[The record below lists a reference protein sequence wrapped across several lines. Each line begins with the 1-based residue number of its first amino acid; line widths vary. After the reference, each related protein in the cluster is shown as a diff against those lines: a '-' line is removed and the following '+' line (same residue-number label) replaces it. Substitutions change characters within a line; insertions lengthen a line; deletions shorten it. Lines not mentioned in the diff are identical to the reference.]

1 MASNAP
7 NAIINMK
14 PFDKDI
20 PVEDLMNGE
29 LSTTRRDFLKLC
41 GISISAAVLAAC
53 EKTPVKYA
61 LPYVKKPAEHIPSI
75 PDYYATS
82 FFDGQIF
89 QALLAKVR
97 DGRPIKLEGNP
108 SYPLTE
114 GGTHVRGQA
123 AILSLYDHTR
133 LQKPLIKGEA
143 VEWSAVGA
151 PLMNALKEQSGL
163 IYLITPPVISPSL
176 RALIQDWLKALP
188 NARHITYEANPYD
201 SILTAHEK
209 IFGKATFPT
218 YRFEKA
224 HVIVSFGAD
233 FLGTWGDPTTY
244 ARGWSKNRVLY
255 NGRKDLSLHI
265 QFEAVPTIT
274 GYSADKRIAVE
285 ALDLPKAV
293 LSLYNRIAEK
303 AGAPTVGEGSGW
315 DTPDGA
321 VAFAA
326 EKLWEARGKSL
337 VVSASHLP
345 AIQALVAGINI
356 LLGNYGETL
365 FATPGS
371 NLRQS
376 REKDFLT
383 FLADLE
389 GGKVGAVLFHQ
400 VNPLYDSPE
409 ADRLQAALAKVP
421 ITVAIHTHLHETA
434 SACQYVLAENH
445 FLESWGDAEPYEGLY
460 TLQQPAIH
468 PVFSTKSFSEILL
481 TWLGRSESHHDYLK
495 AFWQKEIYPK
505 YTAYKKAIDSGKA
518 TPFWADA
525 PSLPAEDAEAF
536 WIRALEQGVVS
547 TTAASATQPKT
558 NWKAE
563 EWASMLRPMP
573 AEGLTL
579 YIYEKVTI
587 GDGTQAGNPWLQE
600 TPDPLSRVSWDN
612 YLVVSPVLAREMGLQ
627 NGDVAKL
634 SLGEKTLTLPIYILP
649 GTAPKTIGVALGY
662 GRTKGGRAAVG
673 VGQSAYPLF
682 GRVGEHRC
690 GIQPGANLTKTG
702 ETYKLARLQEW
713 ETYSGRE
720 YIREASLSE
729 YRQDPKAGNHDEP
742 HLISLWWK
750 EHPMPGHRW
759 GMAID
764 LNTCIG
770 CASCVVACISE
781 NNIHVVGRDEIRRGR
796 DMHWIR
802 IDRYFT
808 STAGH
813 TGKPEEFPA
822 RPPEDFPRAFFMPML
837 CQHCDHAPCET
848 VCPVLAIAHSSE
860 GINQQVYNRCVGT
873 RYCANNCPYKVRRFN
888 WFDYT
893 NAEKWVFNPVDELG
907 RMVLNPDVTVR
918 ARGVMEKCSF
928 CVQRIQVAK
937 LEAKKAGQPLQDGA
951 FKTACEQACPTGAIT
966 FGDLNDPNSRVSK
979 LMEEPRGYYALS
991 EINVRPSIRYMVKV
1005 RNTELA
1011 QPQTI

>member
-1 MASNAP
+1 
-7 NAIINMK
+7 MK

-89 QALLAKVR
+89 QSVLAKVR
-97 DGRPIKLEGNP
+97 DGRPIKIEGNP

-123 AILSLYDHTR
+123 AILPLYDHTR
-133 LQKPLIKGEA
+133 LQKPLISGKEA
-143 VEWSAVGA
+143 DWSALGT
-151 PLMNALKEQSGL
+151 PLIEQLKGQTGL
-163 IYLITPPVISPSL
+163 IYLLTPPVISPSL
-176 RALIQDWLKALP
+176 KALIQDWLKALP
-188 NARHITYEANPYD
+188 NARHIVYEANPYD
-201 SILTAHEK
+201 AILTAHEK
-209 IFGKATFPT
+209 IFGKAVLPI
-218 YRFEKA
+218 YRSEKA
-224 HVIVSFGAD
+224 QVIVSFAAD
-233 FLGTWGDPTTY
+233 FLGTWGDPTAH
-244 ARGWSKNRVLY
+244 ARGWSKNRTLY
-255 NGRKDLSLHI
+255 DGRKDLSLHI
-265 QFEAVPTIT
+265 QFEAIPTIT
-274 GYSADKRIAVE
+274 GYSADKRIPVE
-285 ALDLPKAV
+285 ATDLPKAV

-303 AGAPTVGEGSGW
+303 AGAPPIGGAAAW
-315 DTPDGA
+315 DTPDNA
-321 VAFAA
+321 IAFTA
-326 EKLWEARGKSL
+326 EKLWENRGKGL
-337 VVSASHLP
+337 VVSGSHLP
-345 AIQALVAGINI
+345 AIQAFIAGINL

-365 FATPGS
+365 FVTPAS
-371 NLRQS
+371 HLRQA

-383 FLADLE
+383 FLSDLE
-389 GGKVGAVLFHQ
+389 AGKVSAVLFHQ
-400 VNPLYDSPE
+400 VNPLYDAPE
-409 ADRLQAALAKVP
+409 TERLQVALQKAP
-421 ITVAIHTHLHETA
+421 LTIAIHTHLHETA
-434 SACQYVLAENH
+434 SACKYVLPESH

-460 TLQQPAIH
+460 TLQQPTIH
-468 PVFSTKSFSEILL
+468 PIFLTKSFAEILL
-481 TWLGRSESHHDYLK
+481 SWLGRSESHHDYLK
-495 AFWQKEIYPK
+495 AFWQKEIFPK
-505 YTAYKKAIDSGKA
+505 YTAHRKAVDSGKA
-518 TPFWADA
+518 TPFWPEAQLLSADD
-525 PSLPAEDAEAF
+525 PESF
-536 WIRALEQGVVS
+536 WIRAVEQGVVA
-547 TTAASATQPKT
+547 TTLTPAAQPKAE
-558 NWKAE
+558 WKPA
-563 EWASMLRPMP
+563 EWAAQLPQSP
-573 AEGLTL
+573 AEGLVVYL
-579 YIYEKVTI
+579 YEKVTI

-612 YLVVSPVLAREMGLQ
+612 YIVVSPVLAREIGLE
-627 NGDVAKL
+627 NGNMAKL
-634 SLGEKTLTLPIYILP
+634 TLGEKTLTLPIYILP
-649 GTAPKTIGVALGY
+649 GTAPKTVGVALGY

-673 VGQSAYPLF
+673 VGQNAYPLF
-682 GRVGEHRC
+682 GRVGEYRC
-690 GIQPGANLTKTG
+690 AIQPGATLTKTG
-702 ETYKLARLQEW
+702 ESYELARLQLW
-713 ETYSGRE
+713 ETYAGRE
-720 YIREASLSE
+720 YVRETSLSA
-729 YRQDPKAGNHDEP
+729 YRQDPKAGNHEEP

-781 NNIHVVGRDEIRRGR
+781 NNIAVVGRDEIRRGR

-822 RPPEDFPRAFFMPML
+822 KAAEDFPRAFFMPML

-928 CVQRIQVAK
+928 CVQRIQAAK
-937 LEAKKAGQPLQDGA
+937 LEAKKAGQPLKDGS
-951 FKTACEQACPTGAIT
+951 FQTACQQACPTGAIV
-966 FGDLNDPNSRVSK
+966 FGDLNDPNSRISK

-991 EINVRPSIRYMVKV
+991 GINTRPSIRYMVKV
-1005 RNTELA
+1005 RNTELP
-1011 QPQTI
+1011 QPQTT

>member
-1 MASNAP
+1 
-7 NAIINMK
+7 MK

-20 PVEDLMNGE
+20 PVEDLANGDF
-29 LSTTRRDFLKLC
+29 STTRRDFLKLC

-61 LPYVKKPAEHIPSI
+61 LPYVKKPAEHIPTI

-89 QALLAKVR
+89 QSILAKVR
-97 DGRPIKLEGNP
+97 DGRPIKIEGNP

-123 AILSLYDHTR
+123 AILTLYDHTR
-133 LQKPLIKGEA
+133 LQKPLIDGQA
-143 VEWSAVGA
+143 VDWVALGA
-151 PLMNALKEQSGL
+151 PLMEELKKQSGL
-163 IYLITPPVISPSL
+163 IYLLTPPILSPSL

-188 NARHITYEANPYD
+188 NARHIIYEAIPYD
-201 SILTAHEK
+201 GIRTAHEQ
-209 IFGKATFPT
+209 IFGKAALPT

-224 HVIVSFGAD
+224 QVIVSFAAD
-233 FLGTWGDPTTY
+233 FLGTWGDPTTH
-244 ARGWSKNRVLY
+244 ARGWSKNRILY
-255 NGRKDLSLHI
+255 GGRKDMSLHI

-274 GYSADKRIAVE
+274 GYSADKRIPLE
-285 ALDLPKAV
+285 ATDLPKAV
-293 LSLYNRIAEK
+293 LSLYNHIAQK
-303 AGAPTVGEGSGW
+303 AGAPLVGDGAKW
-315 DTPDGA
+315 DTPDNA
-321 VAFAA
+321 IAYTA
-326 EKLWEARGKSL
+326 EKLWEARGQSL
-337 VVSASHLP
+337 VVSGSHLP
-345 AIQALVAGINI
+345 AIQALVVGIN
-356 LLGNYGETL
+356 LLLDNYGQTL
-365 FATPGS
+365 FITPS
-371 NLRQS
+371 CNLRQA

-389 GGKVGAVLFHQ
+389 EGRVGAVLFHQ
-400 VNPLYDSPE
+400 VNPLYDAPE

-421 ITVAIHTHLHETA
+421 LTIAIHTHLHETA
-434 SACQYVLAENH
+434 SACKYVLAENH

-460 TLQQPAIH
+460 TLQQPTIH
-468 PVFSTKSFSEILL
+468 PIFSTKSFAEILL
-481 TWLGRSESHHDYLK
+481 SWLGRSESHYDYLK
-495 AFWQKEIYPK
+495 AFWQKEIFPQYV
-505 YTAYKKAIDSGKA
+505 AYRKAVDSGKA
-518 TPFWADA
+518 TPFWPEPKA
-525 PSLPAEDAEAF
+525 LPTDDPETF
-536 WIRALEQGVVS
+536 WIRALEEGVVLT
-547 TTAASATQPKT
+547 TTAPATQPKA
-558 NWKAE
+558 NWKPT
-563 EWASMLRPMP
+563 EWLTQLPQMP
-573 AEGLTL
+573 ADGLTL
-579 YIYEKVTI
+579 YLYEKVTI

-612 YLVVSPVLAREMGLQ
+612 YFVVSPLLAREMGLR
-627 NGDVAKL
+627 NGDMAKL
-634 SLGEKTLTLPIYILP
+634 SLGEKTLTLPVYILP

-673 VGQSAYPLF
+673 VGQNAYPFF
-682 GRVGEHRC
+682 GRVGEYRYS
-690 GIQPGANLTKTG
+690 IQSGASLTKTG
-702 ETYKLARLQEW
+702 ETYKLARIQEW

-720 YIREASLSE
+720 YIRETSLSA
-729 YRQDPKAGNHDEP
+729 YREDPKAGNHEEP

-770 CASCVVACISE
+770 CASCVVACIAE
-781 NNIHVVGRDEIRRGR
+781 NNIPVVGRDEIRRGR

-822 RPPEDFPRAFFMPML
+822 KPAEDFPRAFFMPML

-928 CVQRIQVAK
+928 CVQRIQAAK

-951 FKTACEQACPTGAIT
+951 VKTACEQACPTGAIT

-991 EINVRPSIRYMVKV
+991 ELNVRPSIRYMVKV
-1005 RNTELA
+1005 RNTEL
-1011 QPQTI
+1011 PQTQTT

>member
-1 MASNAP
+1 
-7 NAIINMK
+7 MK

-61 LPYVKKPAEHIPSI
+61 LPYVKKPVEHIPTI

-89 QALLAKVR
+89 QSLLAKVR

-108 SYPLTE
+108 SYAPTE

-133 LQKPLIKGEA
+133 LQKPLINGKEA
-143 VEWSAVGA
+143 DWAAVSA
-151 PLMNALKEQSGL
+151 PLMEALKQQSGL

-176 RALIQDWLKALP
+176 KALIQEWLKALP
-188 NARHITYEANPYD
+188 NARHIMYEANPYD
-201 SILTAHEK
+201 PILTAHEK
-209 IFGKATFPT
+209 IFGKAVFPT

-224 HVIVSFGAD
+224 EVIVSFAAD
-233 FLGTWGDPTTY
+233 FLGTWGDPTAY
-244 ARGWSKNRVLY
+244 ARGWSKNRMLVG
-255 NGRKDLSLHI
+255 GRQALSLHI
-265 QFEAVPTIT
+265 QFEAIPSIT
-274 GYSADKRIAVE
+274 GYSADKRIA
-285 ALDLPKAV
+285 LDPQDIRRAI

-303 AGAPTVGEGSGW
+303 AGVPQLPNADRW

-321 VAFAA
+321 VAFTA

-337 VVSASHLP
+337 VVTASHLP
-345 AIQALVAGINI
+345 AIQAIVAGIN
-356 LLGNYGETL
+356 LLLNNYGQTL
-365 FATPGS
+365 SVIPGC
-371 NLRQS
+371 NLRQA

-383 FLADLE
+383 FLSDLE
-389 GGKVGAVLFHQ
+389 AGRVGAVLFHQ

-409 ADRLQAALAKVP
+409 ADRLRNALSKAP
-421 ITVAIHTHLHETA
+421 LTIAIHTHLHETA
-434 SACQYVLAENH
+434 SACQYVLPENH
-445 FLESWGDAEPYEGLY
+445 FLESWGDAEPYDGLY
-460 TLQQPAIH
+460 TLQQPTIH
-468 PVFSTKSFSEILL
+468 PIFATKSFAEILL
-481 TWLGRSESHHDYLK
+481 TWLGRSESHYDYLK
-495 AFWQKEIYPK
+495 AFWQKEVFPA
-505 YTAYKKAIDSGKA
+505 YTAYRKAVDAGKA
-518 TPFWADA
+518 TPFWSDTQSIPADD
-525 PSLPAEDAEAF
+525 PETF
-536 WIRALEQGVVS
+536 WIRALEQGVAF
-547 TTAASATQPKT
+547 TTAVPTAQPKADFR
-558 NWKAE
+558 AE
-563 EWASMLRPMP
+563 EWASQLVSMP
-573 AEGLTL
+573 DEGLNL
-579 YIYEKVTI
+579 YLYEKVTI

-612 YLVVSPVLAREMGLQ
+612 YVVISPVLAREMGVK
-627 NGDVAKL
+627 NGDVLQISVGERTLKL
-634 SLGEKTLTLPIYILP
+634 PAYILP
-649 GTAPKTIGVALGY
+649 GTAPKTIGIALGY

-673 VGQSAYPLF
+673 VGQNAYPLF
-682 GRVGEHRC
+682 ARMGDYRC
-690 GIQPGANLTKTG
+690 HAHHGVSLSKTG
-702 ETYKLARLQEW
+702 ETYPLARLQEW

-720 YIREASLSE
+720 YIRETSLSA
-729 YRQDPKAGNHDEP
+729 YRQDPKAGNHEEP

-822 RPPEDFPRAFFMPML
+822 NPPEDFPRAFFMPML

-893 NAEKWVFNPVDELG
+893 NSEKWVFNPVDELG

-928 CVQRIQVAK
+928 CVQRIQAAK
-937 LEAKKAGQPLQDGA
+937 LEAKKAGQPLRDGA
-951 FKTACEQACPTGAIT
+951 IKTACEQACPTGAIT

-991 EINVRPSIRYMVKV
+991 EINTRPSIRYMVKV
-1005 RNTELA
+1005 RNTEIP
-1011 QPQTI
+1011 QPQTT